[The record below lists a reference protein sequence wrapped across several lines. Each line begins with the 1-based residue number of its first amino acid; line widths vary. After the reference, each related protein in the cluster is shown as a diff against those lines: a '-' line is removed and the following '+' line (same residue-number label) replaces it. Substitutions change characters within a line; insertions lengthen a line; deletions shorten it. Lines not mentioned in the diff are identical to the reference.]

1 VGAAVTAVT
10 ATTSLTEAQVAG
22 VFETMLGFPPRA
34 ADLAVLRVLSP
45 SGPTPVELT
54 LYIWDHILGEP
65 DEPTFEQ
72 VALAVWDCLN
82 EDERQWR
89 A

>member
-1 VGAAVTAVT
+1 MTATALTDDQVTAV
-10 ATTSLTEAQVAG
+10 
-22 VFETMLGFPPRA
+22 FETLLDFPPRA
-34 ADLAVLRVLSP
+34 VDLAVLRVLSP

-65 DEPTFEQ
+65 DEPTLER
-72 VALAVWDCLN
+72 VAGAVWDCLN